1 LPKLQQSNKCPV
13 FVLTVYNNKMYT
25 ESVLFQQ

>member
-1 LPKLQQSNKCPV
+1 
-13 FVLTVYNNKMYT
+13 VYNNKMYT